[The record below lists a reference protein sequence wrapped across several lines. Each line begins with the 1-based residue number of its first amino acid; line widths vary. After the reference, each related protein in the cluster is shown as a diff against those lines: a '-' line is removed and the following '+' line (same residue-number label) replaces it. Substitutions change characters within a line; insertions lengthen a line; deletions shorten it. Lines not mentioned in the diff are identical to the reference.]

1 MLGQTAPS
9 IAGLFAAAIFG
20 WLGWSEFSAFW
31 GDEESVLAALAL
43 EGNAWKLA
51 LPMTLNNL
59 AGGIAGGLAGV
70 GPLELATGGFL
81 ASFLLMWS
89 GHAIARY
96 IQRWHRSTAV
106 RDADTAEVSKKTQ
119 RTSMGW
125 FDARLLGAAVFFG
138 LAYTQATEAVGG
150 LAA

>member
-1 MLGQTAPS
+1 M
-9 IAGLFAAAIFG
+9 
-20 WLGWSEFSAFW
+20 SAFW
-31 GDEESVLAALAL
+31 SDEESVLAALAL

-59 AGGIAGGLAGV
+59 AGGVAGGLAGV

-81 ASFLLMWS
+81 ASFMLMWS
-89 GHAIARY
+89 GHAIGCY
-96 IQRWHRSTAV
+96 IQRWHRLAAV
-106 RDADTAEVSKKTQ
+106 RDADAAEAAKKSQ
-119 RTSMGW
+119 RPSMGW

-138 LAYTQATEAVGG
+138 LAYAQASEAVGG